1 MTHISNTRCPLFQF
15 WSAYVPCDA
24 QYLDAVQ
31 LTLEQIDLIKRLA
44 DLNPE
49 HLTLVT
55 SVKGKTLTKDL
66 TFYRLNVIC
75 FI

>member
-1 MTHISNTRCPLFQF
+1 
-15 WSAYVPCDA
+15 
-24 QYLDAVQ
+24 LDAVQ

-55 SVKGKTLTKDL
+55 SVKGKTFTE
-66 TFYRLNVIC
+66 NVTTMSIQVWQYYS
-75 FI
+75 FRTSHNI

>member
-1 MTHISNTRCPLFQF
+1 MYVRTGFVNIFQF

-55 SVKGKTLTKDL
+55 SVKGKTFT
-66 TFYRLNVIC
+66 
-75 FI
+75 